1 MDKKIMPFSG
11 GRVNYNFVVV
21 ILRLLVLYDSGSVL
35 HILDKGTAIRFC
47 KISKLSEYI
56 CTYRMSLAQGL
67 VIIARS
73 F

>member
-1 MDKKIMPFSG
+1 MDKKIIVSA
-11 GRVNYNFVVV
+11 GRVNYNSVV

-35 HILDKGTAIRFC
+35 HILDKGIAIRFC

-56 CTYRMSLAQGL
+56 WTYRVSLAQGL
-67 VIIARS
+67 VIRARY